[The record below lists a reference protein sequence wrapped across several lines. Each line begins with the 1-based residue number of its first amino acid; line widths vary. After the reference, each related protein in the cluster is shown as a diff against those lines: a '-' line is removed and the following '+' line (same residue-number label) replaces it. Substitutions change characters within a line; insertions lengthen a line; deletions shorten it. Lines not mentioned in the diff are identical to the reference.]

1 MSSCKIVDSAGC
13 ACRCWCLPGLFAER
27 RRPSCSLE
35 MVRIIVFDWTGGR
48 RDARDDGGQRSVG
61 TRTVQYL
68 NICKSIVLVQYKHKY
83 RYGTVV
89 R

>member
-1 MSSCKIVDSAGC
+1 
-13 ACRCWCLPGLFAER
+13 
-27 RRPSCSLE
+27 

-48 RDARDDGGQRSVG
+48 RAARDDGGQRSVG

-68 NICKSIVLVQYKHKY
+68 NICTSKSTRIVLVQYKHKY
-83 RYGTVV
+83 RYGNVV